1 MCTNS
6 RTRKRKYEHEVVR
19 ILKKKKQWLLRT
31 KWHRIILD
39 EAHIIRNKATRNHK
53 ACKMIQ
59 AKHRWALTGTPI
71 PNSQNDAFG
80 LTAFLRTDTHLN
92 DGGIFHRAVA
102 RPIKHGK
109 TLRERRMGL
118 SRLRLLFKTISIRRT
133 KKILT
138 GKLPSKTIVVKKIVL
153 DKKTREIYDLIQSA
167 SQYVFFFDSLDLS
180 LSLSS
185 RLDSDFPT
193 RSNTHTH
200 THKQIRSTSH
210 DRSRCGATKFSFH
223 SCACDSS
230 ETGMSGSI
238 SSSRGYH
245 RCDE

>member
-1 MCTNS
+1 MSTKSYEYS
-6 RTRKRKYEHEVVR
+6 RRKSSGYSGQSGTESF
-19 ILKKKKQWLLRT
+19 
-31 KWHRIILD
+31 LD

-80 LTAFLRTDTHLN
+80 LTAFLRTEPLN

-133 KKILT
+133 KKILA

-167 SQYVFFFDSLDLS
+167 SQYVFLILS
-180 LSLSS
+180 
-185 RLDSDFPT
+185 T
-193 RSNTHTH
+193 
-200 THKQIRSTSH
+200 
-210 DRSRCGATKFSFH
+210 
-223 SCACDSS
+223 
-230 ETGMSGSI
+230 
-238 SSSRGYH
+238 
-245 RCDE
+245 